1 VPSPKRLFRAWT
13 GKDALVALAVGA
25 LYVGA
30 AKFGLALAIDAPQVT
45 AVWPPTGLALAAVF
59 LRRGPAAAGVL
70 LGAFAANASLG
81 EPLWVAA
88 GIAIG
93 NTLEA
98 IVGAALLRRGGFD
111 GRLSRSRDVVVLF
124 GALALAPV
132 VAATIGVAFLG
143 AGSVQPV
150 GSLGGLFGLWWLGD
164 ALGGLVFA
172 PVLFVWASGEFA
184 KRRFAVVEA
193 ALLGAA
199 VVAGNALAFA
209 QPPPAPLAE
218 YIVFPFLIWGA
229 FRFGPVGGA
238 TVAALTDAI
247 AVWATHL
254 GSGPFAGAGPE
265 SGLVLLQVFM
275 AVATA
280 TGLLLGAVVAEYRRS
295 QEKARL
301 SERRLVLALEAA
313 GMGVWDWNIAT
324 GEVRWSGELE
334 PLHGLPRGGFAGTY
348 EAFRTLIHPDD
359 RERVETAIKR
369 SVETRTPYEA
379 EFRILGADGQ
389 ERWTDAR
396 GQVVE
401 DAFGRPARMVG
412 VGIDVTRQKRLEAE
426 LRRQADRLSET
437 DRRKDEFLAMLSH
450 ELRNPLAPIL
460 HAAELLGRDD
470 PALVGDAREIIRR
483 QSIHLTRL
491 VDDLLDVSRI
501 TRGTVRLDRRSVP
514 LREVVDSAV
523 DTWRHLLAK
532 RNQDLTVELPEEMI
546 RLDGDSTRLAQIV
559 SNVLHNAIKFTPEG
573 RSIAIV
579 AKREEDGVAIRVRD
593 DGMGMGPEEIE
604 RVFDLFAQGPPT
616 LDRPQGG
623 LGLGLTLSRRL
634 AELHGGTLEA
644 SSGGPG
650 LGSEFVVRIPEG
662 TVPQEPAKPPTPEPS
677 GSPLRRARRVLVVDD
692 NEDAREALRFLLE
705 DEGHHV
711 VTAGDGPGALE
722 EMERFR
728 PEVVLL
734 DIGLPGLDGYEV
746 ARAIRKQDGG
756 RDALLVAVSGYGL
769 PEDRAR
775 SRTAGFDDHLLKP
788 VAPQILL
795 DLVRDAPDRSG
806 GDPA

>member
-1 VPSPKRLFRAWT
+1 MPPRRRPIREWS
-13 GKDALVALAVGA
+13 GKDFLVALAVGV

-59 LRRGPAAAGVL
+59 LLRGPAVAGVL
-70 LGAFAANASLG
+70 VGAFAANASLG

-88 GIAIG
+88 GIAAG
-93 NTLEA
+93 NTLESV
-98 IVGAALLRRGGFD
+98 VGAALLRRFGFD
-111 GRLSRSRDVVVLF
+111 GRLARSRDVVALF
-124 GALALAPV
+124 GALAVAPV
-132 VAATIGVAFLG
+132 VSATIGVAFLG
-143 AGSVQPV
+143 AGGVQPAA
-150 GSLGGLFGLWWLGD
+150 SLPALLWLWWLGD

-184 KRRFAVVEA
+184 RRRFAVVEA
-193 ALLGAA
+193 VLLGAV
-199 VVAGNALAFA
+199 VVAGNLLAFT
-209 QPPPAPLAE
+209 QPPPAMLAE

-229 FRFGPVGGA
+229 LRFGPLGSA
-238 TVAALTDAI
+238 TVAALTDVI
-247 AVWATHL
+247 AVGATHL

-280 TGLLLGAVVAEYRRS
+280 TGLLLGAVVAEQQRA

-313 GMGVWDWNIAT
+313 GMGVWDWNIST

-334 PLHGLPRGGFAGTY
+334 PMHGLPRGGFAGTY

-359 RERVETAIKR
+359 RERVEKAINR
-369 SVETRTPYEA
+369 SVEMRTPYEA

-401 DAFGRPARMVG
+401 DRLGRPVRMVG
-412 VGIDVTRQKRLEAE
+412 VGIDVTRQKRQEEE
-426 LRRQADRLSET
+426 LRRQAERLSET

-460 HAAELLGRDD
+460 HAAELLGHED
-470 PALVGDAREIIRR
+470 AGLVREAREIIRR
-483 QSIHLTRL
+483 QAAHLTRL

-501 TRGTVRLDRRSVP
+501 TRGTVRLERRSVP
-514 LREVVDSAV
+514 LREVVDAAV

-532 RNQDLTVELPEEMI
+532 RQQRLTVELPPEPI
-546 RLDGDSTRLAQIV
+546 RLDGDATRLAQVV
-559 SNVLHNAIKFTPEG
+559 SNVFHNAIKFTPEG
-573 RSIAIV
+573 GSIAIL
-579 AKREEDGVAIRVRD
+579 AEREGDGVAIRVRD
-593 DGMGMGPEEIE
+593 DGMGMAPEELE
-604 RVFDLFAQGPPT
+604 RVFDLFVQGPPP

-623 LGLGLTLSRRL
+623 LGLGLTLARRL
-634 AELHGGTLEA
+634 AELHGGTVEA
-644 SSGGPG
+644 TSAGPG
-650 LGSEFVVRIPEG
+650 RGSEFVVRIPEG
-662 TVPQEPAKPPTPEPS
+662 KTPSDTASSTTAAPPE
-677 GSPLRRARRVLVVDD
+677 SPPRPARRVLVVDD

-705 DEGHHV
+705 DEGHAV
-711 VTAGDGPGALE
+711 RTAGDGPGALDE
-722 EMERFR
+722 LDGFR

-746 ARAIRKQDGG
+746 AREMRAREAG
-756 RDALLVAVSGYGL
+756 RETLLVAVSGYGL

-775 SRTAGFDDHLLKP
+775 SRAAGFDDHLLKP
-788 VAPQILL
+788 VAPQVLL
-795 DLVRDAPDRSG
+795 DLVRDASERSG
-806 GDPA
+806 VRKA

>member
-1 VPSPKRLFRAWT
+1 MREWT
-13 GKDALVALAVGA
+13 GRDALVALAVGV

-59 LRRGPAAAGVL
+59 LRRGPAATGVF

-81 EPLWVAA
+81 EPLWVAV

-98 IVGAALLRRGGFD
+98 AAGAALLRRGGFD
-111 GRLSRSRDVVVLF
+111 VRLGRSRDVLVLF

-143 AGSVQPV
+143 AGGVQPV
-150 GSLGGLFGLWWLGD
+150 ASLAGLFGLWWLGD

-172 PVLFVWASGEFA
+172 PLLFVWATGAFA
-184 KRRFAVVEA
+184 RRRFAVVEA

-199 VVAGNALAFA
+199 VIAGNFLAFT

-229 FRFGPVGGA
+229 LRFGPVGGA
-238 TVAALTDAI
+238 TVAALADAI

-265 SGLVLLQVFM
+265 SGLVLLQIFM

-280 TGLLLGAVVAEYRRS
+280 TGLLLGAVVAEHRRS
-295 QEKARL
+295 QENARL

-348 EAFRTLIHPDD
+348 DAFRALIHPDD
-359 RERVETAIKR
+359 RDRVEKAIAR
-369 SVETRTPYEA
+369 SVEARAPYEA
-379 EFRILGADGQ
+379 EFRILGADGK

-401 DAFGRPARMVG
+401 DGLGRPVRMVG
-412 VGIDVTRQKRLEAE
+412 VGIDVTRQKRLEEE
-426 LRRQADRLSET
+426 LRRQADRLAET

-460 HAAELLGRDD
+460 HAAELLDRDD
-470 PALVGDAREIIRR
+470 PDLVGDAREIIRR
-483 QSIHLTRL
+483 QSTHLTRL

-501 TRGTVRLDRRSVP
+501 TRGTVRLERRIVA
-514 LREVVDSAV
+514 LAEVVDSAV
-523 DTWRHLLAK
+523 DTWHHLLE
-532 RNQDLTVELPEEMI
+532 RRCQNLTVALPEEAVQ
-546 RLDGDSTRLAQIV
+546 LDGDPTRLAQVV

-573 RSIAIV
+573 GRIAIV
-579 AKREEDGVAIRVRD
+579 AERERGGVAIRVRD
-593 DGMGMGPEEIE
+593 DGMGMGPREIE
-604 RVFDLFAQGPPT
+604 RVFDLFVQGPPP

-623 LGLGLTLSRRL
+623 LGLGLTLARRL
-634 AELHGGTLEA
+634 AELHGGTVEA

-662 TVPQEPAKPPTPEPS
+662 KAPDPAKTPKPEPS
-677 GSPLRRARRVLVVDD
+677 EPPLRRERRVLVVDD

-705 DEGHHV
+705 DEGHDV
-711 VTAGDGPGALE
+711 RTAGDGPGALA
-722 EMERFR
+722 EMERFQ
-728 PEVVLL
+728 PDVVLL

-746 ARAIRKQDGG
+746 ARAIRKREGG

-775 SRTAGFDDHLLKP
+775 SRAAGFDDHLLKP
-788 VAPQILL
+788 VAPQVLL
-795 DLVRDAPDRSG
+795 DLVRGAPDRG
-806 GDPA
+806 GAAG